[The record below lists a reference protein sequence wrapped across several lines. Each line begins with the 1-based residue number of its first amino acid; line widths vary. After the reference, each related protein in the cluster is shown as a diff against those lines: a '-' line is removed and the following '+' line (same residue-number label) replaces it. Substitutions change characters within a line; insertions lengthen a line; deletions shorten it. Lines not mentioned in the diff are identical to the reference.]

1 MTDLQRLPT
10 PALLEQRVVELFQ
23 RWRVLDTEV
32 VVAWNARLSTTAGR
46 AFVRGGR
53 IELNPRLLGDAP
65 EQVEIVLTH
74 EAAHVA
80 AYRLFGEHVAAHGRH
95 WRSLMRMAG
104 QEPDVTHK
112 MPVEH
117 LRRQQRPGRR
127 RYLYLRMCS
136 ACGERDVLESV
147 RYGRCRGC
155 SSRDSYLVVKTP
167 ASAAGRRALLRMSDG
182 DVRAH
187 FA

>member
-1 MTDLQRLPT
+1 MPT
-10 PALLEQRVVELFQ
+10 PEALQQQVSELLK
-23 RWRVLDTEV
+23 RWRVPDDQV
-32 VVAWNARLSTTAGR
+32 VVTWNRRLSTTAGR

-53 IELNPRLLGDAP
+53 IELNPRLLADAP
-65 EQVEIVLTH
+65 EQIEAVLTH

-95 WRSLMRMAG
+95 WRSLMRLAG
-104 QEPDVTHK
+104 QRPDVTHK

-117 LRRQQRPGRR
+117 LRRQQRPRRR
-127 RYLYLRMCS
+127 RYLYLRMCGS
-136 ACGERDVLESV
+136 CGQRDVLESV

-155 SSRDSYLVVKTP
+155 SSRDHYLVVKTV
-167 ASAAGRRALLRMSDG
+167 ATAAGRQALSRLSDGEVRAL
-182 DVRAH
+182 